1 MSSSI
6 SILTTWVKSHQ
17 GRRQAAQR
25 VQQLLTQPEWS
36 HLDAAR
42 RRVLQAGIESTC
54 RQLGSEDG
62 NQISEAGGE

>member
-17 GRRQAAQR
+17 GRQQAVQR
-25 VQQLLTQPEWS
+25 VRQLVTQPEWS
-36 HLDAAR
+36 HLDAAQ

-54 RQLGSEDG
+54 RQLNPESTDE
-62 NQISEAGGE
+62 E